1 MVEHL
6 PGIPKTLSLT
16 TSINTHTQL
25 SSVTQKNEGPPIS
38 LKLGHHTG
46 WIAGFKTDGF
56 EAPIG
61 QIA

>member
-1 MVEHL
+1 MRSELRTRAFLVSSKPE
-6 PGIPKTLSLT
+6 
-16 TSINTHTQL
+16 NHTQL

-38 LKLGHHTG
+38 LKLGHHIG